1 MHVTWGFITPPP
13 PLPKSHLQMLMIF
26 NICCINTIALLSLSG
41 GGVGVRR
48 WGEYFW
54 DWGHCL
60 NNTLFSYHPFPSHYQ
75 FSGPLPTCTS
85 QVKILLQI
93 LISGSVW
100 GNPNQD
106 NKYLLLL
113 KELLSSVDS
122 GYMFRKKAEEETV
135 QHSFMEGGKLVQQ
148 QRGEASTS

>member
-1 MHVTWGFITPPP
+1 MD
-13 PLPKSHLQMLMIF
+13 
-26 NICCINTIALLSLSG
+26 
-41 GGVGVRR
+41 R
-48 WGEYFW
+48 
-54 DWGHCL
+54 
-60 NNTLFSYHPFPSHYQ
+60 
-75 FSGPLPTCTS
+75 
-85 QVKILLQI
+85 
-93 LISGSVW
+93 SVW

-148 QRGEASTS
+148 QREEASTS